1 MDTGSNI
8 TIIPQEKVCDFVS
21 HCPDMS
27 DEKSCP
33 RDLSFEQCEELT
45 DSPSCNFVEDPVD
58 NLDWVI
64 ATGKGEM
71 CEERVRISKRKRQ
84 MSSVLFGSFCRE
96 LWFDL
101 GF

>member
-1 MDTGSNI
+1 MDTGANI

-45 DSPSCNFVEDPVD
+45 GSPSCNFVEDPVD

-64 ATGKGEM
+64 ATGRDRVV
-71 CEERVRISKRKRQ
+71 ERVRISNKEKTN
-84 MSSVLFGSFCRE
+84 VVCAFWLFLLSPAATFP
-96 LWFDL
+96 
-101 GF
+101 